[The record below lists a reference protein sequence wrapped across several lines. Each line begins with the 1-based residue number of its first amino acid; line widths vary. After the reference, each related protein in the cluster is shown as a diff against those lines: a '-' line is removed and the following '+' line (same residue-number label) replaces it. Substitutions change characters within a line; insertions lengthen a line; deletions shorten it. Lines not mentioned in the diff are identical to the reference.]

1 MNFTIDDNYNC
12 PSEYIEKKIAKEI
25 EVSELFKL
33 QPAERF
39 VKIKNALKEIVN
51 KEKILIGD
59 KELSKIIKEIYENT
73 FEFGPIS
80 SLMRDDKVTEIMLN
94 NWDDIYVEIDG
105 LIKKTNIKFKSSQH
119 VRNLIEKILSPLGLR
134 ADESM
139 PMVDARLE
147 NGSRINIVLSPVSLN
162 ESIVTIRK
170 FKKNILEIDDLI
182 ELGTLS
188 KEIAY
193 FIKACVQ
200 ARLNIILSGAT
211 STGKTTFLN
220 ILSNFISPLERV
232 VTIEETLE
240 LNLNLDHV
248 VRLESRPPNLEGKG
262 EITIRDLVRNSL
274 RMRPDRIIVGE
285 IRGVEAIDVLQAMN
299 TGHDGSMTTVHANS
313 PVDMISRLETML
325 LMSGVNLNPSSARRI
340 ISSSIDLIIHLERQS
355 DGQRALSCLSEII
368 APKKTI
374 GLNTI
379 LEIKDIY
386 AFQKEKSKNNLSYTG
401 YIPGFMNKIKKRSAD
416 FAFGN
421 I

>member
-1 MNFTIDDNYNC
+1 MNFTIGDNNDC
-12 PSEYIEKKIAKEI
+12 QSEYIEKKIAKEI
-25 EVSELFKL
+25 EISELFKL
-33 QPAERF
+33 QPADRLI
-39 VKIKNALKEIVN
+39 KIKNALKEIVN

-59 KELSKIIKEIYENT
+59 RELSKIIREIYENT

-80 SLMRDDKVTEIMLN
+80 SLMKDDKVTEIMLN

-170 FKKNILEIDDLI
+170 FKKNILAMDDLI
-182 ELGTLS
+182 ELGALNR
-188 KEIAY
+188 EVAD
-193 FIKACVQ
+193 FIKDCVQ
-200 ARLNIILSGAT
+200 SKVNIILSGAT

-240 LNLNLDHV
+240 LNLNLNHV

-262 EITIRDLVRNSL
+262 EIAIRDLVRNSL
-274 RMRPDRIIVGE
+274 RMRP
-285 IRGVEAIDVLQAMN
+285 EAI
-299 TGHDGSMTTVHANS
+299 
-313 PVDMISRLETML
+313 IS
-325 LMSGVNLNPSSARRI
+325 
-340 ISSSIDLIIHLERQS
+340 
-355 DGQRALSCLSEII
+355 
-368 APKKTI
+368 
-374 GLNTI
+374 
-379 LEIKDIY
+379 
-386 AFQKEKSKNNLSYTG
+386 
-401 YIPGFMNKIKKRSAD
+401 
-416 FAFGN
+416 
-421 I
+421 

>member
-1 MNFTIDDNYNC
+1 MNFIIDDNPSYT
-12 PSEYIEKKIAKEI
+12 SEYIEKKIVKEI

-39 VKIKNALKEIVN
+39 LKIENALKEIVN

-94 NWDDIYVEIDG
+94 NWDDIYIEING
-105 LIKKTNIKFKSSQH
+105 LIKKTNIKFKNNQH

-134 ADESM
+134 ADESV

-170 FKKNILEIDDLI
+170 FKKNILKIGDLI
-182 ELGTLS
+182 ELGTLN
-188 KEIAY
+188 KEIAD
-193 FIKACVQ
+193 FIKTCVQ
-200 ARLNIILSGAT
+200 NKLNIILSGAT

-220 ILSNFISPLERV
+220 ILSNFISPFERI

-248 VRLESRPPNLEGKG
+248 VRLESKPPNLEGKG
-262 EITIRDLVRNSL
+262 EITIRDLIRNSL

-285 IRGVEAIDVLQAMN
+285 IRGIEAIDVLQAMN
-299 TGHDGSMTTVHANS
+299 TGHDGSMTTIHANS

-325 LMSGVNLNPSSARRI
+325 LMSGVNLNPASARRI

-355 DGQRALSCLSEII
+355 DGQRAVSCLSEII
-368 APKKTI
+368 APKKSI

-386 AFQKEKSKNNLSYTG
+386 DFQKEKSENNLSHTG
-401 YIPGFMNKIKKRSAD
+401 YIPEFINKIKKGGVD

>member
-1 MNFTIDDNYNC
+1 MNYTIDGNHNC

-33 QPAERF
+33 QPTERF
-39 VKIKNALKEIVN
+39 IKIKNALKEIVN

-80 SLMRDDKVTEIMLN
+80 SLIRDDKVTEIMLN
-94 NWDDIYVEIDG
+94 NWDDIYIEIDG

-147 NGSRINIVLSPVSLN
+147 NGSRINIVLSPISLN

-182 ELGTLS
+182 ELGTLN

-200 ARLNIILSGAT
+200 AKLNIILSGAT

-240 LNLNLDHV
+240 LNLNLEHV

-262 EITIRDLVRNSL
+262 EITIRDLIRNSL

-285 IRGVEAIDVLQAMN
+285 IRGIEAIDVLQAMN

-355 DGQRALSCLSEII
+355 DGQRAVSCLSEII
-368 APKKTI
+368 APKKSI

-379 LEIKDIY
+379 LEIKDIF

>member
-33 QPAERF
+33 QPAERL

-182 ELGTLS
+182 ELGTLN
-188 KEIAY
+188 KEIAD

-200 ARLNIILSGAT
+200 AKLNIILSGAT

-262 EITIRDLVRNSL
+262 EITIRDLIRNSL

-325 LMSGVNLNPSSARRI
+325 LLSGVNLNPSSARRI

-355 DGQRALSCLSEII
+355 DGQRAVSCLSEII

-401 YIPGFMNKIKKRSAD
+401 YIPGFMNKIKKRSED

>member
-1 MNFTIDDNYNC
+1 MNFTIDGNYNC

-39 VKIKNALKEIVN
+39 AKIKNALKEIVN

-170 FKKNILEIDDLI
+170 FKKNILEINDLI
-182 ELGTLS
+182 ELGTLN
-188 KEIAY
+188 KEIAD

-200 ARLNIILSGAT
+200 TKLNIILSGAT

-240 LNLNLDHV
+240 LNLNLEHV

-262 EITIRDLVRNSL
+262 EITIRDLIRNSL

-355 DGQRALSCLSEII
+355 DGQRAVSCLSEII
-368 APKKTI
+368 APKKSI

-401 YIPGFMNKIKKRSAD
+401 YIPEFMNKIKKRSVD